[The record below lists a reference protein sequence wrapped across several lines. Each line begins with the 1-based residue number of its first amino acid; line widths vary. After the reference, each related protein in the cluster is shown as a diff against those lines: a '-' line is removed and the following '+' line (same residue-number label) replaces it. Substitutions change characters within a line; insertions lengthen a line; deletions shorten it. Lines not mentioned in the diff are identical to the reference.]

1 MSIKELASRYRY
13 PLLLLLAG
21 VAVLILYNRLLQLDQ
36 QTFLYPD
43 AGNYLEASR
52 NLFLYHRGHPY
63 RPILMAVLNG
73 LPYLFGGGDAAV
85 LEWSFWL
92 NAGCWLATALLLL
105 LQLRPILGEKRAF
118 WSACC
123 FFLLPGSAV
132 LTFHLLAESIFTLC
146 LVGFVGLL
154 QSYKASGNLRNLV
167 WALALLTASMLV
179 KPASMFLAVAALLW
193 FAPVLWKLWRR
204 RILWPLYSSFLL
216 VALQVGG
223 LGYEFGNYTI
233 SYIDAVTLHNY
244 LLSRAVCEAEGRT
257 YSQEHNPRAEYLFSL
272 PPKQQKEHAANDLKD
287 QLQHRF
293 PYVVKAYLGNL
304 SDNTSHGAYAVKDCQ
319 NERNSE
325 GFVTQRDSLYTL
337 SIWQNRLL
345 TVLGFAASL
354 LVLFRWRRFPFYVV
368 VSAFIVVYTVTLSGI
383 SCGQGDRFMVP
394 LYPFYLLLLATIWKY
409 RRLIRFSVR
418 LRKASRSHI

>member
-21 VAVLILYNRLLQLDQ
+21 VAVLIVYNRLLQLDQ

-63 RPILMAVLNG
+63 RPILMAFLNG

-118 WSACC
+118 WCAGC

-132 LTFHLLAESIFTLC
+132 LAFHLLAESIFTLC
-146 LVGFVGLL
+146 LVGFVGLV
-154 QSYKASGNLRNLV
+154 QSYKASGNLRHLV
-167 WALALLTASMLV
+167 WALALVTASMLV
-179 KPASMFLAVAALLW
+179 KPASMFLAIAAVLW
-193 FAPVLWKLWRR
+193 FAPTLWKLWRR
-204 RILWPLYSSFLL
+204 RIAWPLYGSFLL
-216 VALQVGG
+216 IAIQVGG
-223 LGYEFGNYTI
+223 LRYEFGNYTI
-233 SYIDAVTLHNY
+233 SYIDGVTLHNY
-244 LLSRAVCEAEGRT
+244 LLSRAVCEAEGKT

-272 PPKQQKEHAANDLKD
+272 TPMEQKKLATNDLEE
-287 QLQHRF
+287 QLRHRF
-293 PYVVKAYLGNL
+293 PYVVKAYMGNL
-304 SDNTSHGAYAVKDCQ
+304 SDNTSHGAYAIKDCQ
-319 NERNSE
+319 NERHTPAFE
-325 GFVTQRDSLYTL
+325 RGRTILYTV
-337 SIWQNRLL
+337 SIWQNRVL
-345 TVLGFAASL
+345 TVIGFTISL
-354 LVLFRWRRFPFYVV
+354 LVLVRWRRFPFYVV
-368 VSAFIVVYTVTLSGI
+368 VAAFIVVYTVALSGI

-409 RRLIRFSVR
+409 RRLIQFSVR
-418 LRKASRSHI
+418 LRKASRSHT